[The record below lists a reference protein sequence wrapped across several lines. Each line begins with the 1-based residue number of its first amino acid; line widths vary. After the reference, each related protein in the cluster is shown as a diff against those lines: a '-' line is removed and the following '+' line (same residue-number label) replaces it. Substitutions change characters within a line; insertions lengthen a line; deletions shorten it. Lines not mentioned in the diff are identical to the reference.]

1 MVPSA
6 RWLRTATTGP
16 SFNILELMQ
25 SIRKYY
31 RTYNESHEG
40 TPGLFYCEVNNGM
53 ITRMINSFEH
63 ELWWATPSA
72 HNNEQ
77 YDFTTHP
84 EFPEAG
90 IENLKRDAALT
101 ELSLAEFEDLWRRA
115 TRQV

>member
-1 MVPSA
+1 
-6 RWLRTATTGP
+6 
-16 SFNILELMQ
+16 MQ

-40 TPGLFYCEVNNGM
+40 IPGLFYCEVHDGM

-77 YDFTTHP
+77 YDFTTRP

-115 TRQV
+115 TREA

>member
-1 MVPSA
+1 
-6 RWLRTATTGP
+6 
-16 SFNILELMQ
+16 MQ

-77 YDFTTHP
+77 YESPRLSWRPVGLSH
-84 EFPEAG
+84 
-90 IENLKRDAALT
+90 AAV
-101 ELSLAEFEDLWRRA
+101 LAD
-115 TRQV
+115 